1 MALTFG
7 SVEGKKIGRIVY
19 RNGQPMKLGVA
30 LRIDNGLN
38 AVEVYWVGEKRS
50 TMVSLYVL
58 RDYES
63 LVLETEKKAANHR
76 KAYDAA
82 LAVAKEVT

>member
-7 SVEGKKIGRIVY
+7 SVEGPQIGRIVY
-19 RNGQPMKLGVA
+19 RNGQPLKLGVA
-30 LRIDNGLN
+30 LRIDKGLG

-63 LVLETEKKAANHR
+63 LVLESERKAKNHR
-76 KAYDAA
+76 NAYEAA
-82 LAVAKEVT
+82 LAVSREVA